1 MLITC
6 NAGRRVRKQVDVALF
21 SNIVRHLDAS
31 NKVTGRGYG
40 VFVMCVT
47 CVSRVYQVV
56 EEQAMW
62 EKRELE
68 KRLERE
74 RERERRHSKHRS
86 EAMLASVSLS
96 QRL

>member
-40 VFVMCVT
+40 VFVM
-47 CVSRVYQVV
+47 
-56 EEQAMW
+56 
-62 EKRELE
+62 
-68 KRLERE
+68 
-74 RERERRHSKHRS
+74 
-86 EAMLASVSLS
+86 
-96 QRL
+96 